1 MFKNRFIQQK
11 NIYVVN
17 GLNLKLY
24 RMDNNLIPKQSVG
37 SKLDLSS
44 EISFN
49 TLLEA
54 QAFFELAKQ
63 RLMNVN
69 QWDEICKA
77 PSSVFRLMNSKG
89 QEIAGSVKES
99 DFIRIDIPGPGSKVG
114 DGYDWVRV
122 EMIAE
127 QQIADEEI
135 LSITVR
141 PSHHPLKRS
150 NETAHFFKA
159 EATSTFQ
166 VKRNGNVVYAEI
178 HGRNEMPNNTAS
190 HIFDKMRNTLIGWF
204 AKIGFSYPQW
214 KCLAEGLVKN

>member
-1 MFKNRFIQQK
+1 
-11 NIYVVN
+11 
-17 GLNLKLY
+17 
-24 RMDNNLIPKQSVG
+24 MDNNLIPKQRLG

-44 EISFN
+44 EKSFD

-54 QAFFELAKQ
+54 QAFFELTKQ

-69 QWDEICKA
+69 HWDEICKA

-99 DFIRIDIPGPGSKVG
+99 DFIRINIPGPGSKVG

-122 EMIAE
+122 ETITE
-127 QQIADEEI
+127 QQLADEEI

-141 PSHHPLKRS
+141 PSHHPLKRF

-166 VKRNGNVVYAEI
+166 VKKK
-178 HGRNEMPNNTAS
+178 EMLFMP
-190 HIFDKMRNTLIGWF
+190 KYMEEM
-204 AKIGFSYPQW
+204 
-214 KCLAEGLVKN
+214 KCLITQHRAFLIN